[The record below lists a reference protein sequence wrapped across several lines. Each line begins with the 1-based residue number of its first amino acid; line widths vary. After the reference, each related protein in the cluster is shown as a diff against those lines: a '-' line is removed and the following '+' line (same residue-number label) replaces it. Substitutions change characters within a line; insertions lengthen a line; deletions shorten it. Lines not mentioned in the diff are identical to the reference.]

1 MSRSFRTLRSSHG
14 RKQLLLFSLATVAFS
29 VTTGS
34 FIIFLESIEDLHL
47 PFWIKL
53 TGAILQNGLLA
64 AILWFIDRRLS
75 VRPIQSLARG
85 IMQMEERTS
94 ESQRLIV
101 PPGHEEDEIGMLA
114 DTINLLIAE
123 TEARSQSLRES
134 EERLRMLI
142 DSMQDIICFK
152 DGEGR
157 WLVANQSDLRLF
169 AIEHVDYRGK
179 KDSELAPFSPGHY
192 DAFMGCEASDEVA
205 WQAGAPSRGDEV
217 IPHPD
222 LGLRVYDIIK
232 IPVFFDDGRR
242 RGLIVVGRDVTERRR
257 EEQLLKDSEAYNKAL
272 FNDSR
277 IALGVMEPTTALF
290 VDCNDAAMKLY
301 RVSNRD
307 DLLGRTPE
315 DVSPAVQYDGTPSH
329 EAAVRHIEIAV
340 KNGSNI
346 FPWRHRHQDGTEWD
360 AEVHLMRLS
369 HSGRELL
376 LFSVEDVTGRKAAEG
391 RLRLS
396 AAVIASTRDGVI
408 ITDRDGLIVTVNH
421 AFSEITGFSEEEAV
435 GQNPRILQSGRHP
448 KTFYQQ
454 MWQALQQAGHWQG
467 EIWNRRKNGEVYP
480 QLSSLSAIHDDNGAV
495 AYYVAVFT
503 DISRLKEAEQ
513 RLEHLAYHDP
523 LTDLPNRAL
532 LHLQLDHALEQARR
546 RGSSV
551 ALHLIDL
558 DRFKDVNDGYGH
570 PVGDELL
577 VAIAGRLRKRLRR
590 EDLLVRLGGDE
601 FVILQ
606 EDLPETG
613 AAAMLARM
621 VIDTLSDPFSVSG
634 GRELYIG
641 ASIGIAVFPDD
652 AEDGTTLLRNAD
664 AALYQAKAQGRNMFH
679 YYTSSLTIAAAEKL
693 RLEARMRRALEL
705 DQFVVDFQPQISLQ
719 EGRITG
725 AEALVRWIDPEHGTV
740 SPGEFIPAAEECGL
754 IGAIGDRVLEASIKQ
769 MRRWMEDGIPL
780 ETLAINISPRQFR
793 LYDVP
798 ERLADLLRR
807 YDVPADRIELE
818 ITESALMEHGERAG
832 QALQTLK
839 QIGIRLAIDDF
850 GTGYSS
856 LAYLKRF
863 PIDALKIDRSFVM
876 DIPDDESDAQ
886 IAQAIIAMAQSLKLK
901 VIAEGVETE
910 QQRKFFK
917 ERNCNYAQGYLISP
931 AIPADEFAAFVRSYS
946 TSSQSS
952 P

>member
-1 MSRSFRTLRSSHG
+1 MSRSFRTLRTSHG
-14 RKQLLLFSLATVAFS
+14 RKQVLLFSLATVAFS
-29 VTTGS
+29 VSTGS
-34 FIIFLESIEDLHL
+34 FIIFLESIENLHL
-47 PFWIKL
+47 PFWVKL
-53 TGAILQNGLLA
+53 TGAIIQNGLLA
-64 AILWFIDRRLS
+64 AILWFVDRRLS
-75 VRPIQSLARG
+75 VKPIQSLARG
-85 IMQMEERTS
+85 IMQMEERSAQT
-94 ESQRLIV
+94 QRLTV

-169 AIEHVDYRGK
+169 GIEHVDYRDK
-179 KDSELAPFSPGHY
+179 KDSELAPFSPTHY
-192 DAFMGCEASDEVA
+192 DAFMSCEASDEIA
-205 WQAGAPSRGDEV
+205 WKAGAPSRADEV

-222 LGLRVYDIIK
+222 LGLRVFDIIK
-232 IPVFFDDGRR
+232 IPMFFDDGRR

-301 RVSNRD
+301 RVANRAE
-307 DLLGRTPE
+307 LIGKTPE
-315 DVSPAVQYDGTPSH
+315 GVSPEVQYDGTPSH
-329 EAAVRHIEIAV
+329 EAAIRHIEIAV
-340 KNGSNI
+340 KNGSHI
-346 FPWRHRHQDGTEWD
+346 FPWRHRHLDGTEWD

-369 HSGRELL
+369 HSGRDLL
-376 LFSVEDVTGRKAAEG
+376 LFSVEDVTGRKAAED

-435 GQNPRILQSGRHP
+435 GQNPRILQSGRHA

-454 MWQALQQAGHWQG
+454 MWHALEEIGHWQG

-480 QLSSLSAIHDDNGAV
+480 QLSSLSAIHDENGV
-495 AYYVAVFT
+495 IAYYVAVFT

-532 LHLQLDHALEQARR
+532 LHLQMDHALEKARR
-546 RGSSV
+546 RGTSL

-570 PVGDELL
+570 PAGDELL
-577 VAIAGRLRKRLRR
+577 VAIAERLRKRLRR

-621 VIDTLSDPFSVSG
+621 VIDTLSDPFSISG

-641 ASIGIAVFPDD
+641 ASIGIAIFPEDG
-652 AEDGTTLLRNAD
+652 EDGTTLLRNAD
-664 AALYQAKAQGRNMFH
+664 AALYQAKGQGRNMFH

-693 RLEARMRRALEL
+693 RLEGRMRRALEL
-705 DQFVVDFQPQISLQ
+705 DQFLVYYQPQISLL
-719 EGRITG
+719 GGGIIG
-725 AEALVRWIDPEHGTV
+725 AEALIRWIDPEKGSV
-740 SPGEFIPAAEECGL
+740 SPGDFIPAAEECGL

-769 MRRWMEDGIPL
+769 MRHWMDDGIHL
-780 ETLAINISPRQFR
+780 EKLAINISPRQFR

-798 ERLADLLRR
+798 ERIADLLHR
-807 YDVPADRIELE
+807 YNVPADRIELE

-839 QIGIRLAIDDF
+839 EIGIRLAIDDF

-876 DIPDDESDAQ
+876 DIPGDESDAQ

-901 VIAEGVETE
+901 VVAEGVETE
-910 QQRKFFK
+910 AQLRFFR
-917 ERNCNYAQGYLISP
+917 ERSCDYAQGYLISP
-931 AIPADEFAAFVRSYS
+931 AIPADKFADFVRSYLQMS
-946 TSSQSS
+946 GF
-952 P
+952 

>member
-1 MSRSFRTLRSSHG
+1 
-14 RKQLLLFSLATVAFS
+14 
-29 VTTGS
+29 
-34 FIIFLESIEDLHL
+34 
-47 PFWIKL
+47 
-53 TGAILQNGLLA
+53 
-64 AILWFIDRRLS
+64 
-75 VRPIQSLARG
+75 
-85 IMQMEERTS
+85 
-94 ESQRLIV
+94 
-101 PPGHEEDEIGMLA
+101 
-114 DTINLLIAE
+114 
-123 TEARSQSLRES
+123 
-134 EERLRMLI
+134 
-142 DSMQDIICFK
+142 
-152 DGEGR
+152 
-157 WLVANQSDLRLF
+157 
-169 AIEHVDYRGK
+169 
-179 KDSELAPFSPGHY
+179 
-192 DAFMGCEASDEVA
+192 
-205 WQAGAPSRGDEV
+205 
-217 IPHPD
+217 
-222 LGLRVYDIIK
+222 
-232 IPVFFDDGRR
+232 
-242 RGLIVVGRDVTERRR
+242 
-257 EEQLLKDSEAYNKAL
+257 
-272 FNDSR
+272 
-277 IALGVMEPTTALF
+277 
-290 VDCNDAAMKLY
+290 
-301 RVSNRD
+301 
-307 DLLGRTPE
+307 
-315 DVSPAVQYDGTPSH
+315 
-329 EAAVRHIEIAV
+329 
-340 KNGSNI
+340 
-346 FPWRHRHQDGTEWD
+346 
-360 AEVHLMRLS
+360 MRLS
-369 HSGRELL
+369 HSGRDLL
-376 LFSVEDVTGRKAAEG
+376 LFSVEDVTGRKAAED

-454 MWQALQQAGHWQG
+454 MWHALEEIGHWQG

-480 QLSSLSAIHDDNGAV
+480 QLSSLSAIHDENGV
-495 AYYVAVFT
+495 IAYYVAVFT

-532 LHLQLDHALEQARR
+532 LHLQMDHALEKARR
-546 RGSSV
+546 RGTSL

-570 PVGDELL
+570 PAGDELL
-577 VAIAGRLRKRLRR
+577 VAIAERLRKRLRR

-621 VIDTLSDPFSVSG
+621 VIDTLSDPFSISG

-641 ASIGIAVFPDD
+641 ASIGIAIFPEDG
-652 AEDGTTLLRNAD
+652 EDGTTLLRNAD
-664 AALYQAKAQGRNMFH
+664 AALYQAKGQGRNMFH

-693 RLEARMRRALEL
+693 RLEGRMRRALEL
-705 DQFVVDFQPQISLQ
+705 DQFLVYYQPQISLL
-719 EGRITG
+719 GGGIIG
-725 AEALVRWIDPEHGTV
+725 AEALIRWIDPEKGSV

-769 MRRWMEDGIPL
+769 MRRWMDDGIHL
-780 ETLAINISPRQFR
+780 EKLAINISPRQFR

-798 ERLADLLRR
+798 ERIADLLRR

-839 QIGIRLAIDDF
+839 EIGIRLAIDDF

-876 DIPDDESDAQ
+876 DIPGDESDAQ

-901 VIAEGVETE
+901 VVAE
-910 QQRKFFK
+910 
-917 ERNCNYAQGYLISP
+917 
-931 AIPADEFAAFVRSYS
+931 
-946 TSSQSS
+946 
-952 P
+952 